1 MRAIRFFVAITV
13 FVFCAGCSSFDAKW
27 RAASVGAKSAHCS
40 LSSVPHYAS
49 RWDGRWTSEHHKTL
63 SGSPSGGR
71 LRCVIEPVDE
81 KGIIVHFH
89 ANWLTFSAD
98 YSVPLKAK
106 RSVQHRGG
114 DIVME
119 YVGTH
124 ELPKAFGGTYQ
135 YVAWISANRFAARYT
150 STYDRG
156 RFEMTR
162 QLTKPAPIH

>member
-1 MRAIRFFVAITV
+1 VRTIHFAITFAMLV
-13 FVFCAGCSSFDAKW
+13 CCAGCSSFDAKW
-27 RAASVGAKSAHCS
+27 RAASAGPSPPHCAFLGAA
-40 LSSVPHYAS
+40 HYAS

-71 LRCVIEPVDE
+71 LRCVIEPVDSRH
-81 KGIIVHFH
+81 IIAHFH
-89 ANWLTFSAD
+89 ANWLTFSGD

-106 RSVQHRGG
+106 RSRSSAGSG
-114 DIVME
+114 AAAE

-124 ELPKAFGGTYQ
+124 ELPKAFGGVYH
-135 YVAWISANRFAARYT
+135 YAVSISADRFTGRYN

-162 QLTKPAPIH
+162 QLTKPTPIH

>member
-1 MRAIRFFVAITV
+1 MRFVRFFVAVTV
-13 FVFCAGCSSFDAKW
+13 LVFCAGCSSFDAKW
-27 RAASVGAKSAHCS
+27 GTAGRARSR
-40 LSSVPHYAS
+40 YAS

-71 LRCVIEPVDE
+71 LRCVIEPVDD
-81 KGIIVHFH
+81 KRLVAHFH
-89 ANWLTFSAD
+89 ANWLTFSGD

-106 RSVQHRGG
+106 RTVPHRGSASA
-114 DIVME
+114 VE
-119 YVGTH
+119 FAGTH
-124 ELPKAFGGTYQ
+124 ELPKAFGGVYQ
-135 YVAWISANRFAARYT
+135 YVAWISSNRFTGRYN